1 MKGKINLTVKSIIC
15 FAILISLLFV
25 LSSCGAWKP
34 LLTEKEVLSKLSEQY
49 GEDFVIL
56 ETINDCE
63 FIFDSTIRCKLYKA
77 APAENQEQTFW
88 VHSQLGKYW
97 GGDSLPMSYSRGISD
112 TYAFDYFLE
121 RFDELLTEN
130 QIEHFF
136 RVNYEKVDITEHLK
150 KPHLQQG
157 EFVIVITQ
165 GTAEDI
171 VTKVL
176 EIREQIAD
184 EYPLSNYLE
193 YFSYPY
199 LMSIQLFITFCDEN
213 YDIADGDS
221 LSSLAYFMP
230 YDKKYDEDN
239 SIIYQDNM
247 DSILADIYENIYG
260 FCNEETEK

>member
-1 MKGKINLTVKSIIC
+1 MKDKINLTVKSKIC
-15 FAILISLLFV
+15 FAILISLSFV

-34 LLTEKEVLSKLSEQY
+34 LLTEKEVLSKLSERY

-63 FIFDSTIRCKLYKA
+63 FTFNSTIRCRLYKA

-97 GGDSLPMSYSRGISD
+97 GGDSLPMSYSCGISD

-121 RFDELLTEN
+121 RFDALLTEN
-130 QIEHFF
+130 GIEHFF
-136 RVNYEKVDITEHLK
+136 RVNSEKVDMTEHLK
-150 KPHLQQG
+150 NQHLQQG
-157 EFVIVITQ
+157 EFVILITQ
-165 GTAEDI
+165 ETAEDI
-171 VTKVL
+171 VTKIL

-193 YFSYPY
+193 YFSYPN
-199 LMSIQLFITFCDEN
+199 LMCIQLFITFCDED
-213 YDIADGDS
+213 YVIADGDL
-221 LSSLAYFMP
+221 LSSFAYFMP
-230 YDKKYDEDN
+230 YDKKHDEDDN
-239 SIIYQDNM
+239 IIYRDNK

-260 FCNEETEK
+260 FCDQETEK